1 MAQLAIKG
9 HETRG
14 TEVIALL
21 EMLGGINVDNLYGD
35 DTYDYYTI
43 TYDKEIDAVFFKYS
57 DDKARIFTLEEF
69 EKKFPYKVGDKVY
82 NIIHNENQTITDLAW
97 DSKENEVVYQ
107 TNNNEYVFVNYLQ
120 PYKKETVEEEGV
132 YADNEINC
140 YHQDF
145 GDKVRIRL
153 GGDFE
158 IKVEDNKTYIVK
170 KKPHYPKTYKECCEV
185 LMGKTDFQDFELV
198 LTKLSINQAQS
209 GINIFSPAP
218 PHITLINNFY
228 KLLICRDAYWRIT
241 GEQMGLGKPW
251 KPDYTND
258 DVKFC
263 ICCCANLVV
272 DGITYETNQVLTF
285 PTIEIRAIFLENFK
299 ELIEQC
305 KELL

>member
-1 MAQLAIKG
+1 MNIAIKG

-14 TEVIALL
+14 AEVIEILK
-21 EMLGGINVDNLYGD
+21 MLGGTNPHNYSADSDIFCFYIGKGINDINVIYYDWIHGCYD
-35 DTYDYYTI
+35 DEEWI
-43 TYDKEIDAVFFKYS
+43 V
-57 DDKARIFTLEEF
+57 FTLEEF

-153 GGDFE
+153 GGDYE
-158 IKVEDNKTYIVK
+158 IKVEDRVTYIVK
-170 KKPHYPKTYKECCEV
+170 KQPQYPKTYKECCEV
-185 LMGKTDFQDFELV
+185 LKIPKNERYIDVPLV
-198 LTKLSINQAQS
+198 PSNYNKLVST
-209 GINIFSPAP
+209 F
-218 PHITLINNFY
+218 T
-228 KLLICRDAYWRIT
+228 KLLICRDAYWKIA
-241 GEQMGLGKPW
+241 GVEMGLGKPW
-251 KPDYTND
+251 KPDYHEKSYEQGSPIKYVIYYT
-258 DVKFC
+258 
-263 ICCCANLVV
+263 
-272 DGITYETNQVLTF
+272 GTYITKEQKCTPSYILAF
-285 PTIEIRAIFLENFK
+285 PTAEIRDTFFKNFK
-299 ELIEQC
+299 ELIEIV